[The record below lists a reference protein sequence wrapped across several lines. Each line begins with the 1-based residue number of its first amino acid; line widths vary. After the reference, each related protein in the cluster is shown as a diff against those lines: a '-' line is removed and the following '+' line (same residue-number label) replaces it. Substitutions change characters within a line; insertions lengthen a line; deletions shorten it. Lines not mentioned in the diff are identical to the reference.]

1 MSEVVLGI
9 TLIAIVLLFSALASG
24 LVERAPLSFPMIF
37 LGLGLVLGGGGLGVV
52 AIDAHTPILEV
63 VATVSLSLVLF
74 LDAVNLQVGEL
85 RSDWRVPM
93 LSLGP
98 GTLLSIA
105 AVAAAAYLLMGTTAD
120 DSARRGVVGV
130 A

>member
-9 TLIAIVLLFSALASG
+9 TLIAIVLLLSALVSG

-74 LDAVNLQVGEL
+74 LDAVNLQVDEL
-85 RSDWRVPM
+85 GSDWRLPM